1 MGFNDLPL
9 FRNTDPDTSRAGAE
23 HVKPRQG
30 SQMMRLLA
38 VYARYPKS
46 GLTDE
51 RASHFASLPHGWKRC
66 ADLRR
71 NGFIVDTGQRLETSN
86 GAMAMVCVITPEGL
100 ELVK

>member
-1 MGFNDLPL
+1 MSFNDLPL
-9 FRNTDPDTSRAGAE
+9 FRATDPDTSAAGAK

-38 VYARYPKS
+38 VYARYPQG

-51 RASHFASLPHGWKRC
+51 RAAHFAGINHGWKRC

-71 NGFIVDTGQRLETSN
+71 MGWILDTGKRLETST
-86 GAMAMVCVITPEGL
+86 GALAMVCVITPVGL
-100 ELVK
+100 ELLK